1 MVTITTNALDDIT
14 EYYDNVAV
22 KYPNTWS
29 IEDIKEMSYKTIVV
43 NCFQILYL

>member
-29 IEDIKEMSYKTIVV
+29 IEDIKEITAVPFKLTHTE
-43 NCFQILYL
+43 